1 MSTRRL
7 IPAGILI
14 AGLVAGAC
22 APHPRYPGALKGMVG
37 TTGTQ
42 VVNEEFFARLSTT
55 PTGRKGLPDTD
66 FAAETYDAVVIV
78 ALAAGAAKSDGIDL
92 AREIVGVTKDGT
104 PCATF
109 AACIGVI
116 REGGNPSYSGVAGP
130 RPLNDA
136 GEPDSGNFQV
146 ETFGS
151 DNRLDPALRSFRKG
165 SRPDSV
171 PSDAQPITAS
181 RAGDGTLHIGAL
193 QPLTG
198 RASIYLPP
206 VAAAWELAIEDINAA
221 GGVLGHP
228 VEATVADANPT
239 GAASLLDDG
248 VDAVIAASSSAATL
262 EVIDQVVDAGVT
274 MFSPL
279 NTAPALSTY
288 PDGGLYFR
296 NLPSDLLQADTL
308 AHLIAER
315 GNRSV
320 SLLAVNDAYGNG
332 LALQLSLSLAGL
344 GVNVVSS
351 ERYDPHTVH
360 FFPFA
365 KRIASARPDAV
376 VLVSF
381 GEASRALRALITSGV
396 GPNHKQYFGTDGTT
410 SNTIGELFDAGR

>member
-1 MSTRRL
+1 MFTRRL
-7 IPAGILI
+7 LPVGILA

-22 APHPRYPGALKGMVG
+22 SPHPTYPGALRGMSG
-37 TTGTQ
+37 TTATE
-42 VVNEEFFARLSTT
+42 VVNEAFFARLSTT

-78 ALAAGAAKSDGIDL
+78 ALAAEAAKSDGIDL
-92 AREIVGVTKDGT
+92 ARQIVGITREGT
-104 PCATF
+104 TCGTF
-109 AACIGVI
+109 AACIEVI
-116 REGGNPSYSGVAGP
+116 RGGGNPSYSGVAGP

-151 DNRLDPALRSFRKG
+151 NNRLDPALRTFRKG

-171 PSDAQPITAS
+171 PGDAQPITAT
-181 RAGDGTLHIGAL
+181 RAGDGILHIGAL

-228 VEATVADANPT
+228 VEATVADANPR

-262 EVIDQVVDAGVT
+262 EVIDQFVDAGVT

-296 NLPSDLLQADTL
+296 NLPSDLIQADTL

-315 GNRSV
+315 GNTSV
-320 SLLAVNDAYGNG
+320 SILAVDDAYGNG
-332 LALQLSLSLAGL
+332 LAQQLELSLNAL
-344 GVNVVSS
+344 GVTVRTND
-351 ERYDPHTVH
+351 RYTPNTVE

-365 KRIASARPDAV
+365 KRVAVANPDAV

-410 SNTIGELFDAGR
+410 SNTIGELFDAGN